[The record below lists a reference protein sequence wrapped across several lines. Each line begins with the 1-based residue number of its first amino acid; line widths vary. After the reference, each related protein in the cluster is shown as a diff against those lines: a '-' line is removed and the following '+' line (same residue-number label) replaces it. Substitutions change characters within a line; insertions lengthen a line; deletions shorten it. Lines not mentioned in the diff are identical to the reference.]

1 MKIKAIET
9 NPHES
14 LIYLDRYVNDGSPSG
29 FTEVNKTSSKTDT
42 FSLNRSFKLLSLVS
56 DENNFKIYGS
66 LKEKIPLAH
75 NQFFIHPDMINHSDL
90 YGCTL
95 EVNKSFEVSPTSSF
109 RTVKIISENNSDYV
123 KLHYDG
129 KLGRI
134 YRKLNPIRAIAGVEI
149 SNIVKEGITRNLL
162 SDFISIYEE
171 PFAKIFINPKMTN
184 CSEPWGMV
192 WRNSKPSG
200 IRIKNVKYI
209 IPLFSFWS
217 KDRQSKQDDSFG
229 TQLFNIW
236 GTVAIDKSLKQVL
249 MPTLDAYFEL
259 LVNFGLQNEYN
270 AQNILIGFDQDW
282 NAITIIL
289 KDMMG
294 IEKDLE
300 LRKSLGLSTIF
311 DSTPYKVISASD
323 PLYQKRHSFAFDF
336 KVCTYVIEPLIELA
350 VENKLTTKEQ
360 LIDAMKQRTSY
371 WLKKLPSDY
380 FPPDIWFSHDNID
393 ISVTENRVYIE
404 NKYPLLRN

>member
-1 MKIKAIET
+1 MKIKAIEA

-29 FTEVNKTSSKTDT
+29 FTEVNKTSPETDT
-42 FSLNRSFKLLSLVS
+42 FSLNRSFKLYSFVS
-56 DENNFKIYGS
+56 DEKNFKIYGS
-66 LKEKIPLAH
+66 IKDNIPLAN

-90 YGCTL
+90 EGC
-95 EVNKSFEVSPTSSF
+95 SFEINERFEVLPTSSF
-109 RTVKIISENNSDYV
+109 RTVKIISKNNDDYI

-129 KLGRI
+129 KIGRI
-134 YRKLNPIRAIAGVEI
+134 FRKLNPIRAIAGVEI
-149 SNIVKEGITRNLL
+149 SNMVKEGIIQNIF

-171 PFAKIFINPKMTN
+171 PFTKIFINPFMTD

-192 WRNSKPSG
+192 WRNSKPFG
-200 IRIKNVKYI
+200 RRIKKVEYI

-217 KDRQSKQDDSFG
+217 KDRQSKQDGSFG
-229 TQLFNIW
+229 TQLFNLW
-236 GTVAIDKSLKQVL
+236 GAKAFEKLLNQVL
-249 MPTLDAYFEL
+249 IPTLDAYFEL

-282 NAITIIL
+282 NAITVIL

-294 IEKDLE
+294 IEKDIE
-300 LRKSLGLSTIF
+300 LRKALGLSTIF
-311 DSTPYKVISASD
+311 DSSPYKIISAND
-323 PLYQKRHSFAFDF
+323 ILYQKRHSFAFDF
-336 KVCTYVIEPLIELA
+336 KVCKYIIEPLIELA

-360 LIDAMKQRTSY
+360 LIDNMRQRTTY

-380 FPPDIWFSHDNID
+380 FPLGTWFSHDNVD
-393 ISVTENRVYIE
+393 ISITENRTYIE
-404 NKYPLLRN
+404 NKYPLLRY